1 MTFIAALRAE
11 FSKIFSVRLWW
22 VLLIVLVGYVA
33 FTAGLLAMVFGG
45 FGDQLASSGDQLPP
59 TGGNAPPMLPDSAL
73 PPIIYSIASSIGYVF
88 PVLFGTLATTAEFR
102 HQTLTP
108 TFLATPRRGVVL
120 SAKFVSLAVV
130 GAAYGIAALLASVG
144 LGAPILAATGHD
156 TGLQESDTWLLLA
169 RIVLAMAIWAIIG
182 VGLGTLIPSQV
193 AAIVIVLAFTQF
205 LEPILR
211 LVATFWDWTAS
222 IGQYLPGAAGD
233 ALVGSSIFTSLG
245 VATGETQSLDWWAG
259 GLVLLGYAVVA
270 GVFGYFTS
278 WRRDVT

>member
-1 MTFIAALRAE
+1 VNAAVAALSALRAE
-11 FSKIFSVRLWW
+11 FSKIFTVRLWW
-22 VLLIVLVGYVA
+22 VLLIVLAGYVG
-33 FTAGLLAMVFGG
+33 FTAGILALVFGG
-45 FGDQLASSGDQLPP
+45 VGGAMAG
-59 TGGNAPPMLPDSAL
+59 GGNAPHIPEAAL
-73 PPIIYSIASSIGYVF
+73 PPIIYSVASSIGYVF

-120 SAKFVSLAVV
+120 GAKFVALAVV
-130 GAAYGIAALLASVG
+130 GAGYGVVALLTSVG
-144 LGAPILAATGHD
+144 FGSAILAATGHGTALGD
-156 TGLQESDTWLLLA
+156 SDTWLLYA
-169 RIVLAMAIWAIIG
+169 RIVLAMAVWAIIG
-182 VGLGTLIPSQV
+182 VGLGALIPSQV

-211 LVATFWDWTAS
+211 LVATFWDWTAG
-222 IGQYLPGAAGD
+222 IGQFLPGAASD

-245 VATGETQSLDWWAG
+245 MATGETQSLQWWAG
-259 GLVLLGYAVVA
+259 GLVLVVYAIVA